1 MPSERRQTVLIVE
14 DDPGTARLVRTR
26 LERAGYAVESAATAE
41 AGMTRIRGG
50 GVDLVVLDQ
59 RLPDGLS
66 GLELY
71 ERIKAAGFD
80 VPAILATGF
89 GDEATLVGAIR
100 AGVRDF
106 VPKTA
111 DYLNFLPPAVTR
123 VLQQVAV
130 ERELVESRARAREAL
145 VRQKELEAE
154 IAERER
160 AQHERD
166 RLFQELQNEV
176 EQRKRA
182 EEALRE
188 ADRRK
193 DEFLAMLAHELRNPL
208 APIRNALEVMKQSDA
223 APEALRQT
231 REMMERQVQVMARL
245 VEDLLDVSRITR
257 GKVELRKGLVDLRA
271 VVDRAVETARPLI
284 EARGHEFTMDLPPE
298 SLPVEGDAVRL
309 AQVIAN
315 LLNNAAKYTE
325 PGGRIRLSAGR
336 EGGEI
341 VLRVRDTGVGI
352 APDVL
357 PHVFDLFVQEAHP
370 SNLSQGGL
378 GIGLTLVKRLV
389 EMHGGRVEAHSEG
402 AGKGSEFVVRLPA
415 AEATPPGPEPGPTT
429 GGSAAGRRILVVD
442 DNADSADSLAELLQ
456 FWGHEV
462 RTAHSGA
469 EALDAAR
476 DFRPDAVL
484 LDLGMPDMNG
494 YEAARLL
501 RDRAGLNGTAF
512 IALTGY
518 GQDAERR
525 RSAEAGF
532 QAHLVKPVDP
542 EELRKLLAGLKDG

>member
-1 MPSERRQTVLIVE
+1 MSSEQRQTVLIVE

-26 LERAGYAVESAATAE
+26 LERAGYAVEAAATAE

-111 DYLNFLPPAVTR
+111 DYLSFLPPAVTR

-130 ERELVESRARAREAL
+130 ERELAESRARAREAL
-145 VRQKELEAE
+145 VRQQELEAE

-160 AQHERD
+160 AQNERD
-166 RLFQELQNEV
+166 RLFQELQSEV

-208 APIRNALEVMKQSDA
+208 APIRNALEVMKRSEA

-271 VVDRAVETARPLI
+271 VVARAVETARPLI
-284 EARGHEFTMDLPPE
+284 EARGHDFTMDLPPE
-298 SLPVEGDAVRL
+298 GLPVEGDAVRL

-357 PHVFDLFVQEAHP
+357 PRVFDLFVQEAHP

-402 AGKGSEFVVRLPA
+402 PGKGSEFVMRLPA
-415 AEATPPGPEPGPTT
+415 AEAPLPRPELGPTT

-542 EELRKLLAGLKDG
+542 EELRKLLAGRKDG